1 MLDAVGGDYSS
12 ARVKQDGV
20 YWYGVQIKRDSTGN
34 SYTLSYMDSNN
45 IDSYNKKDYSGFDIN
60 KANAPYNIETWTPD
74 R

>member
-1 MLDAVGGDYSS
+1 MGGDYSN
-12 ARVKQDGV
+12 AEVKQDGV

-34 SYTLSYMDSNN
+34 SYTLSYMDCNKK
-45 IDSYNKKDYSGFDIN
+45 DSYNKKDYSGFDIN